1 LTLGNVPP
9 AEGVPNGLPVGTDD
23 DDEDPPPKVVAAGAA
38 AAAAADAAAGLPPPA
53 EGSADPEAPGTGP
66 GLKGLLDGC
75 EAISTIKRYKQESN
89 SPEYEG
95 KRSSIRDDPGDRKL
109 LKSLH
114 TCSKV
119 QIKFLLRQ
127 HNCCQL
133 EDKNNV

>member
-1 LTLGNVPP
+1 M
-9 AEGVPNGLPVGTDD
+9 NGLDVAAGAADDDD
-23 DDEDPPPKVVAAGAA
+23 DDEDPPPNVVPVAADVAA
-38 AAAAADAAAGLPPPA
+38 AAAAAAAAAGSPDPVAPPP
-53 EGSADPEAPGTGP
+53 GPVTGP

-75 EAISTIKRYKQESN
+75 DAIFSIERYKQESN
-89 SPEYEG
+89 GPEYDG